1 MCVSYPT
8 LYCTCG
14 GDGGGEGDD
23 AALADRRA
31 VVVVVEGVI
40 AGQLNAFRVLKDD
53 LCVPQLASL
62 QVRIPEV
69 DRTQTLV

>member
-31 VVVVVEGVI
+31 VLVVVEGVI
-40 AGQLNAFRVLKDD
+40 AGQLNASFTFGTISSSKMPYLSKDCEESSI
-53 LCVPQLASL
+53 L
-62 QVRIPEV
+62 
-69 DRTQTLV
+69 RTSA